1 MANTLTNFLI
11 GIGFDTKDFDK
22 GEKQVNSGL
31 GSIKSRAL
39 MAGAALA
46 GVGLALG
53 AGAINAGNRI
63 DKIALASAKLNTS
76 ASFVNNYGNALR
88 LLGGDAAE
96 SLQAID
102 AAERALADFRIKGK
116 FGAFEDPTLA
126 GIDTNALAQA
136 KNGEDFLRQL
146 STQIPNLNK
155 DQQRLIQESFG
166 FSDATMAS
174 LRLGQQEFDNIIQ
187 KAGGLAPVT
196 DELIKKA
203 RDFNVEMAKTQ
214 LIFEGIGNA
223 LADKFLDP
231 ITGVISALNLSLN
244 TGGGYINKDEKTTAK
259 SAISGALSY
268 LPGVSSVIRLKENAP
283 TALKIIGAA
292 NKDKYS
298 IPENYKPNIFNKEF
312 IKDEMAQKRA
322 NFEKTGQFKTDQQI
336 RDNERSP
343 ALSKGWR
350 NSRMF
355 VDRGISAESVRMNAE
370 RNADSATNLREK
382 SAAKQPPIQNNVKVN
397 MKVELD
403 GQAFDA
409 RVTQVQT
416 RRDFNTMDDIRST
429 TAR

>member
-76 ASFVNNYGNALR
+76 ALFVNNYGNALR
-88 LLGGDAAE
+88 MLGGDATE

-126 GIDTNALAQA
+126 GIDTNALSQA
-136 KNGEDFLRQL
+136 KTGEDFLRQL
-146 STQIPNLNK
+146 SAQIPNLNK

-174 LRLGQQEFDNIIQ
+174 LRLGQKEFDAIIARAE
-187 KAGGLAPVT
+187 KLAPGFEAAV
-196 DELIKKA
+196 EGA
-203 RDFNVEMAKTQ
+203 RA
-214 LIFEGIGNA
+214 
-223 LADKFLDP
+223 
-231 ITGVISALNLSLN
+231 
-244 TGGGYINKDEKTTAK
+244 
-259 SAISGALSY
+259 
-268 LPGVSSVIRLKENAP
+268 
-283 TALKIIGAA
+283 
-292 NKDKYS
+292 
-298 IPENYKPNIFNKEF
+298 FNKEMVGLQLRF
-312 IKDEMAQKRA
+312 EGVGNTLAAMSLDNLTGAIKAINGLIDSLGENYNKSTEKNPFSAVDESVNQYVFGKDASKA
-322 NFEKTGQFKTDQQI
+322 PSILFGGSYDQLA
-336 RDNERSP
+336 P
-343 ALSKGWR
+343 ALGMRQNRKPIKFSGNAKNSILFSGSAGDLGSVLGGGSSTQKYNVLDNSYVESLNSSVSDWR
-350 NSRMF
+350 NDDREARYGLSNSRT
-355 VDRGISAESVRMNAE
+355 IN
-370 RNADSATNLREK
+370 NP
-382 SAAKQPPIQNNVKVN
+382 KQPPIQNNVNV
-397 MKVELD
+397 KVELD

-416 RRDFNTMDDIRST
+416 RRDFNTIDDIRST

>member
-11 GIGFDTKDFDK
+11 GIGFETKDFDK
-22 GEKQVNSGL
+22 GEKKVNSGL

-39 MAGAALA
+39 LAGSALA

-96 SLQAID
+96 SLQAIES
-102 AAERALADFRIKGK
+102 AESALTQFRLKGS

-136 KNGEDFLRQL
+136 KNGEEFLRQL
-146 STQIPNLNK
+146 SAQIPNLNK
-155 DQQRLIQESFG
+155 DQQRLIQDNFG

-174 LRLGQQEFDNIIQ
+174 LRLGQKEFDKTIA
-187 KAGGLAPVT
+187 KAEKLAPNFDGAV
-196 DELIKKA
+196 EGA
-203 RDFNVEMAKTQ
+203 RAFNREMVEMQ
-214 LIFEGIGNA
+214 LRFEGMGNVLAENMLKPMGNIFASINNFIDNAGKNFNKSTDKNPFSAGDKSVNDFVFGKDASKAPSILFGGSYDQLTPALGMKSNRKPIKFSGNA
-223 LADKFLDP
+223 KNSILFGGSAGDLGSVLGGGSQTQKYNVLDNSY
-231 ITGVISALNLSLN
+231 VESLN
-244 TGGGYINKDEKTTAK
+244 
-259 SAISGALSY
+259 
-268 LPGVSSVIRLKENAP
+268 SSVSDWRNDDREARYGLSNP
-283 TALKIIGAA
+283 
-292 NKDKYS
+292 
-298 IPENYKPNIFNKEF
+298 
-312 IKDEMAQKRA
+312 RA
-322 NFEKTGQFKTDQQI
+322 N
-336 RDNERSP
+336 
-343 ALSKGWR
+343 
-350 NSRMF
+350 NS
-355 VDRGISAESVRMNAE
+355 
-370 RNADSATNLREK
+370 
-382 SAAKQPPIQNNVKVN
+382 KQPPIQNNVNV
-397 MKVELD
+397 KVELD

>member
-11 GIGFDTKDFDK
+11 GIGFETKDFDK
-22 GEKQVNSGL
+22 GEKKVNSGL

-39 MAGAALA
+39 LAGSALA

-96 SLQAID
+96 SLQAIES
-102 AAERALADFRIKGK
+102 AESALTQFRLKGS

-126 GIDTNALAQA
+126 GIDTNSLAQA
-136 KNGEDFLRQL
+136 KNGEEFLRQL
-146 STQIPNLNK
+146 SAQIPNLNK
-155 DQQRLIQESFG
+155 DQQRLIQDNFG

-174 LRLGQQEFDNIIQ
+174 LRLGQKEFDNTIQ
-187 KAGGLAPVT
+187 KAGSLAPIT
-196 DELIKKA
+196 DELIEKA
-203 RDFNVEMAKTQ
+203 RAYNVEMAKTQ
-214 LIFEGIGNA
+214 LIFEGIGNT

-231 ITGVISALNLSLN
+231 ITGVISAFNLSLSA
-244 TGGGYINKDEKTTAK
+244 GGSLNKDEKTTAK

-283 TALKIIGAA
+283 SALKIIGAA

-298 IPENYKPNIFNKEF
+298 IHEKYKPNIFNKEF
-312 IKDEMAQKRA
+312 IKDELAQKRA

-370 RNADSATNLREK
+370 RNADSATNLSEK
-382 SAAKQPPIQNNVKVN
+382 SATKQPPIQNNIN

-416 RRDFNTMDDIRST
+416 RRDFNTIDDIRST

>member
-11 GIGFDTKDFDK
+11 GIGFETKDFDK
-22 GEKQVNSGL
+22 GEKKVNSGL

-39 MAGAALA
+39 LAGSALA

-96 SLQAID
+96 SLQAIES
-102 AAERALADFRIKGK
+102 AESALTQFRLKGS

-136 KNGEDFLRQL
+136 KNGEEFLRQL

-155 DQQRLIQESFG
+155 DQQRLIQDNFG

-174 LRLGQQEFDNIIQ
+174 LRLGQKEFDKTIA
-187 KAGGLAPVT
+187 KAEKLAPNFDGAV
-196 DELIKKA
+196 EGA
-203 RDFNVEMAKTQ
+203 RAFNREMEALQ
-214 LIFEGIGNA
+214 LRFEGIGNNLASTFLPAMGEMLKSINSFVDSTGKNFNKSTDKNPFSAGDKSVNDFVFGKDASKSPSILFGGSYDQLTPA
-223 LADKFLDP
+223 LGMKSNRKPIKFSGNAKNSILFGGSAGDLGSVLGGGSPTQKYNVLDNSY
-231 ITGVISALNLSLN
+231 VESLN
-244 TGGGYINKDEKTTAK
+244 
-259 SAISGALSY
+259 
-268 LPGVSSVIRLKENAP
+268 SSVSDWRNDDREARYGLSNP
-283 TALKIIGAA
+283 
-292 NKDKYS
+292 
-298 IPENYKPNIFNKEF
+298 
-312 IKDEMAQKRA
+312 RA
-322 NFEKTGQFKTDQQI
+322 NST
-336 RDNERSP
+336 
-343 ALSKGWR
+343 
-350 NSRMF
+350 
-355 VDRGISAESVRMNAE
+355 
-370 RNADSATNLREK
+370 
-382 SAAKQPPIQNNVKVN
+382 AKQPPIQNNVNV
-397 MKVELD
+397 KVELD

>member
-76 ASFVNNYGNALR
+76 ALFVNNYGNALR
-88 LLGGDAAE
+88 MLGGDATE

-126 GIDTNALAQA
+126 GIDTNALSQA
-136 KNGEDFLRQL
+136 KTGEDFLRQL

-174 LRLGQQEFDNIIQ
+174 LRLGQKEFDAIIARAE
-187 KAGGLAPVT
+187 KLAPGFEAAV
-196 DELIKKA
+196 EGA
-203 RDFNVEMAKTQ
+203 RA
-214 LIFEGIGNA
+214 
-223 LADKFLDP
+223 
-231 ITGVISALNLSLN
+231 
-244 TGGGYINKDEKTTAK
+244 
-259 SAISGALSY
+259 
-268 LPGVSSVIRLKENAP
+268 
-283 TALKIIGAA
+283 
-292 NKDKYS
+292 
-298 IPENYKPNIFNKEF
+298 FNKEMVEMQLRFEGMGNVLADNMLPPMQKILAAINNF
-312 IKDEMAQKRA
+312 IDNAGKNFKESTDKNPFSAGDKSVNDFVFGKDASKAPSILFGGSYDQLAPALGMRQNRKPVKFSGNAKNSILFGGSAGDLGSALGGGSPTQKYNVLDNSYVESLNSSVSDWRNDDREARYGLSNPRA
-322 NFEKTGQFKTDQQI
+322 N
-336 RDNERSP
+336 
-343 ALSKGWR
+343 
-350 NSRMF
+350 NS
-355 VDRGISAESVRMNAE
+355 
-370 RNADSATNLREK
+370 
-382 SAAKQPPIQNNVKVN
+382 KQPPIQNNLNVN

>member
-11 GIGFDTKDFDK
+11 GIGFETKDFDK
-22 GEKQVNSGL
+22 GEKKVNSGL
-31 GSIKSRAL
+31 GSIKSRAAI
-39 MAGAALA
+39 AGAALA
-46 GVGLALG
+46 GVGIALG

-96 SLQAID
+96 SLQAIES
-102 AAERALADFRIKGK
+102 AESALTQFRLKGS

-136 KNGEDFLRQL
+136 KNGEEFLRQL
-146 STQIPNLNK
+146 SAQIPKLNK
-155 DQQRLIQESFG
+155 DQQRLIQDNFG

-174 LRLGQQEFDNIIQ
+174 LRLGQKEFDNTIQ
-187 KAGGLAPVT
+187 KAGSLAPIT
-196 DELIKKA
+196 DELIEKA
-203 RDFNVEMAKTQ
+203 RAYNVEMAKTQ
-214 LIFEGIGNA
+214 LIFEGIGNT

-231 ITGVISALNLSLN
+231 ITGVISAFNLSLSA
-244 TGGGYINKDEKTTAK
+244 GGSLNKDEKTTAK

-283 TALKIIGAA
+283 SALKIIGAA

-298 IPENYKPNIFNKEF
+298 IHEKYKPNIFNKEF
-312 IKDEMAQKRA
+312 IKDELAQKRA

-370 RNADSATNLREK
+370 RNADSATNLSEK
-382 SAAKQPPIQNNVKVN
+382 SATKQPPIQNNIN

-416 RRDFNTMDDIRST
+416 RRDFNTIDDIRST